1 DHWNHIVQKSLR
13 FALKVSSEIHVV
25 HVNTG
30 DKTEML
36 REEWKKFVE
45 DPTERAGT
53 ATPKLVELA
62 SPYRL
67 ILSPIID
74 YVLDVDRSRPDQ
86 QIAVLVP
93 ELVEK
98 HWYHYPLH
106 NKRASILKALLLLRG
121 NRRIVIINV
130 PWYLE
135 A

>member
-1 DHWNHIVQKSLR
+1 MTVP
-13 FALKVSSEIHVV
+13 E
-25 HVNTG
+25 
-30 DKTEML
+30 
-36 REEWKKFVE
+36 
-45 DPTERAGT
+45 
-53 ATPKLVELA
+53 LVELA

-67 ILSPIID
+67 ILSPVID
-74 YVLDVDRSRPDQ
+74 YVLDVERSRPDQ

-98 HWYHYPLH
+98 HWYLYPLH

-130 PWYLE
+130 PWYLD